1 MSEAIISV
9 SNLGKKYPSGLDAPT
24 GRKRISHSPTP
35 LPARRFDAPEGSLES
50 DREWVVYAI
59 ENAVERI
66 YVGQTG
72 DWEARL
78 KSHNNGLVRSTQKD
92 GPWRLVA
99 MEKCA
104 TQSEA
109 RWLEFQIK
117 RSRGKRIK
125 WVKQQGICNER

>member
-1 MSEAIISV
+1 MSEAIIRV
-9 SNLGKKYPSGLDAPT
+9 ENLGKKYPSGLDAPT

-35 LPARRFDAPEGSLES
+35 LPARSAYAPEGSLES
-50 DREWVVYAI
+50 DGEWVVYAI
-59 ENAVERI
+59 ENADERI

-78 KSHNNGLVRSTQKD
+78 NAHNTGLVRSTRKD

-99 MEKCA
+99 KERCA

-109 RWLEFQIK
+109 RWLEFQLK
-117 RSRGKRIK
+117 RSRGKRVK
-125 WVKQQGICNER
+125 WLKKQGICNE